1 METFRRG
8 CMETSSWGWF
18 QGGQKGCALLRARP
32 SWRVMSFRCALGEGS
47 LAQTFLLRRR
57 YITDEGIFSYLKKIV
72 DIYIAMAEGGFENPA
87 FDPDE
92 SHWDDDDDGNDDQ
105 GDETTPFIP
114 GSASTPSPFGEQI
127 EIKTMQSICG

>member
-1 METFRRG
+1 MRWAKVLWHRHFFFEDDI
-8 CMETSSWGWF
+8 
-18 QGGQKGCALLRARP
+18 L
-32 SWRVMSFRCALGEGS
+32 
-47 LAQTFLLRRR
+47 QTEE
-57 YITDEGIFSYLKKIV
+57 YSPTLKKIV

-105 GDETTPFIP
+105 GDETTSFIP

-127 EIKTMQSICG
+127 EIKTMQATCG